1 MSFNLLKSEEKNVPA
16 LNALVLN
23 ECTYSFSISG
33 FKAFRERWSRR
44 MELSVLTLKDY
55 LAESGEVSLVINF
68 QITTP
73 SSSIFMLYIYY
84 KNCMSLKKKLW
95 QIL

>member
-1 MSFNLLKSEEKNVPA
+1 
-16 LNALVLN
+16 
-23 ECTYSFSISG
+23 
-33 FKAFRERWSRR
+33 

-73 SSSIFMLYIYY
+73 SSSIFMLYVYY
-84 KNCMSLKKKLW
+84 KNGMSLKKIVANFIVKN
-95 QIL
+95 